1 MFPQE
6 TYVQR
11 RDRLRQRVL
20 SGLILLLGNDESPM
34 NYSDNMYPFRQDST
48 FLYYF
53 GLDQPGLAGLID
65 VDEGTEC
72 VFGEEP
78 TEEDIVWTGPQPPLR
93 NRCARVGV
101 TRTAASEA
109 LRDVVDKALP
119 QHREIHIL
127 PQYRAE
133 NVLRISD
140 LLHVTPDAA
149 SGRVSEPLVRAVI
162 AQRSVKSA
170 EEIEQIEAAL
180 AVSCEMHTTAMRMA
194 RPGVAEQEIAGAM
207 EGIAV
212 AQGVRLA
219 FPTIFSIHG
228 EILHNPLCGN
238 ILKVGDIVVNDSG
251 AESALRYASDVSRTI
266 PVAGRFSQQQKEIYS
281 IVLQAQA
288 KAIAATKPGIEWRE
302 VHRLASVTLM
312 EGLKALGLT
321 RGDPAE
327 AVAAGAHTLFFPC
340 GVGHMIGLDVHD
352 MDALGEEYVGY
363 TDAVRRN
370 PEFGWRSLRLAKAVE
385 AGFVI
390 TVEPGIY
397 FMPHL
402 IDRWKTERKCE
413 PFIDY
418 NRLDTWRHFGGLR
431 VEDDILVTEAGC
443 RILGP
448 PIPKTIDEV
457 EALAS
462 A

>member
-1 MFPQE
+1 MTAQI
-6 TYVQR
+6 
-11 RDRLRQRVL
+11 D
-20 SGLILLLGNDESPM
+20 SGLILLPGNDETPM
-34 NYSDNMYPFRQDST
+34 NCAANPYPFRQDST
-48 FLYYF
+48 FLYYC
-53 GLDQPGLAGLID
+53 GLDQPGLATLID
-65 VDEGTEC
+65 LDEGTEC
-72 VFGEEP
+72 LFGNDP
-78 TEEDIVWTGPQPPLR
+78 TDDDLVWTGPQRPLSDR
-93 NRCARVGV
+93 AQEVGIA
-101 TRTAASEA
+101 RTAAADA
-109 LRDVVDKALP
+109 LEQALD
-119 QHREIHIL
+119 QAARQARTIHVL
-127 PQYRAE
+127 PQYRPE
-133 NVLRISD
+133 NVLRLRILD
-140 LLHVTPDAA
+140 CGLPIQ
-149 SGRVSEPLVRAVI
+149 EPSVGLIKAVVR
-162 AQRSVKSA
+162 QRSVKSA

-180 AVSCEMHTTAMRMA
+180 EISREMHATAMRMA

-219 FPTIFSIHG
+219 FPTIFSTRG
-228 EILHNPLCGN
+228 EILHNPICGN
-238 ILKVGDIVVNDSG
+238 ILKAGNIVVNDSG
-251 AESALRYASDVSRTI
+251 AESAFHYASDVSRTI

-312 EGLKALGLT
+312 EELKALGLAK
-321 RGDPAE
+321 GDPAE

-340 GVGHMIGLDVHD
+340 GVGHMMGLDVHD
-352 MDALGEEYVGY
+352 MEALGEEYVGY
-363 TDAVRRN
+363 TDTVRRN

-385 AGFVI
+385 PGFVV

-402 IDRWKTERKCE
+402 IERWKAERKCE
-413 PFIDY
+413 RFIDY
-418 NRLDTWRHFGGLR
+418 NRLEAWRHFGGLR
-431 VEDDILVTEAGC
+431 VEDDIVVTEDGC

-448 PIPKTIDEV
+448 PIPKSIEEV

>member
-1 MFPQE
+1 MFPRAVYIE
-6 TYVQR
+6 R
-11 RDRLRQRVL
+11 RERLKIRVH
-20 SGLILLLGNDESPM
+20 SGLILLPGNDESPM
-34 NYSDNMYPFRQDST
+34 NYAANPYPFRQDST

-53 GLDQPGLAGLID
+53 GLDQPGLTAIID
-65 VDEGTEC
+65 LDEGTEC
-72 VFGEEP
+72 LFGTDP
-78 TEEDIVWTGPQPPLR
+78 TDDDLVWTGPQRPLSDR
-93 NRCARVGV
+93 AQEVGIA
-101 TRTAASEA
+101 RTAPANA
-109 LRDVVDKALP
+109 LEQVLSQAAR
-119 QHREIHIL
+119 QGRTIHVL
-127 PQYRAE
+127 PQYRPE
-133 NVLRISD
+133 NILRLRIQEPS
-140 LLHVTPDAA
+140 AA
-149 SGRVSEPLVRAVI
+149 LIKAVVQ
-162 AQRSVKSA
+162 QRSVKST

-180 AVSCEMHTTAMRMA
+180 EVSHEMHTTAMRMA
-194 RPGVAEQEIAGAM
+194 RSGVAEQEVAGAM

-219 FPTIFSIHG
+219 FPTIFSIRG
-228 EILHNPLCGN
+228 EILHNPTCRN
-238 ILKVGDIVVNDSG
+238 ILKAGDIVVNDSG
-251 AESALRYASDVSRTI
+251 AESALHYASDVSRTI

-312 EGLKALGLT
+312 EGLKGLGLA

-340 GVGHMIGLDVHD
+340 GVGHMMGLDVHD
-352 MDALGEEYVGY
+352 MEALGEEYVGY
-363 TDAVRRN
+363 TDAVGRN

-385 AGFVI
+385 PGFVI

-413 PFIDY
+413 RFIDY
-418 NRLDTWRHFGGLR
+418 DRLDTWRHFGGLR
-431 VEDDILVTEAGC
+431 VEDDIVVTKDGC

-448 PIPKTIDEV
+448 PIPKSIEEV
-457 EALAS
+457 EALTS